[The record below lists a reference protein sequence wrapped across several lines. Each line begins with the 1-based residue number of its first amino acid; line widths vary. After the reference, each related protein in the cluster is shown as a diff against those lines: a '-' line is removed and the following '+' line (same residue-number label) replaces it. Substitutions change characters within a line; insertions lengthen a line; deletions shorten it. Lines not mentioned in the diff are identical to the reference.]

1 MRTTAITI
9 LCVAAILFCLTE
21 LVSVA
26 AWSFRR
32 SFVGIIEYPERLLIA
47 LCLASAT
54 ALLSA
59 FAIRAERSYSRWL
72 RLLASW
78 LSVIIGLGALLTKS
92 AVAMIS
98 ADSDIHQRHLI
109 CVWCGGL
116 LLALAATQ
124 RTERPR

>member
-1 MRTTAITI
+1 MKTTAITI
-9 LCVAAILFCLTE
+9 LCVAAVLFCLAE

-32 SFVGIIEYPERLLIA
+32 SFVGVIEYPEKHLIA
-47 LCLASAT
+47 LCFASAT

-59 FAIRAERSYSRWL
+59 FAVRSDRTFFRWL
-72 RLLASW
+72 RAIAFWVSI
-78 LSVIIGLGALLTKS
+78 IIGLIALLTKA

-98 ADSDIHQRHLI
+98 EDSDIHQWHLI
-109 CVWCGGL
+109 CAWLGGL

-124 RTERPR
+124 REESR